1 MPAARAAAARVRSV
15 PDFHRSLKTTREMP
29 APRGVSSTRNL
40 PFAGS
45 SEPSGVAAVDGEPGL
60 LATQGLDGA
69 AGGGAEVGAAPAVA
83 GTALVEVVA
92 ADASAAPAGVV
103 AGAGAVACSA
113 AGPVPRCWPITTMA
127 TMPATIEKIATVMS
141 RRRGLGAL
149 AGRPA
154 GAWLFISVG
163 PWVR

>member
-1 MPAARAAAARVRSV
+1 VVAVPAA
-15 PDFHRSLKTTREMP
+15 D
-29 APRGVSSTRNL
+29 
-40 PFAGS
+40 AG
-45 SEPSGVAAVDGEPGL
+45 A
-60 LATQGLDGA
+60 
-69 AGGGAEVGAAPAVA
+69 
-83 GTALVEVVA
+83 A

-103 AGAGAVACSA
+103 AGAAAVACSA
-113 AGPVPRCWPITTMA
+113 FGPAPRSWPITTMA
-127 TMPATIEKIATVMS
+127 TMPATIEKIATVTS